1 MGGESCQWLIRR
13 SETRWRVSWRE
24 EDEVMKRERAVAR
37 DMYLPLKQTVHGW
50 EKQTAGAEML
60 HVLYVGIL
68 YSVMHISLCY
78 YRNI

>member
-1 MGGESCQWLIRR
+1 M
-13 SETRWRVSWRE
+13 
-24 EDEVMKRERAVAR
+24 MKRERAVAR